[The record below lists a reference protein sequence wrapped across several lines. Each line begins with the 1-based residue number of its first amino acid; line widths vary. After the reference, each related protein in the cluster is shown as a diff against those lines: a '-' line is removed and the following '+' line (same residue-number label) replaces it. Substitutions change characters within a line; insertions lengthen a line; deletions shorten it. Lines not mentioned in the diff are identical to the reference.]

1 MAFKISMHAFALIA
15 VANVLVLPLNFHSA
29 HGFVRNYQLPTMPL
43 KVANPVRN
51 RESPPTA
58 LWYTDTDTVSEVDI
72 EEIREELE
80 SYYGSST
87 EEFEETIATHP
98 SYTDEEVTIQSAEDS
113 VTVSESSN
121 KETWGNIQQNLATKW
136 EQAASIA
143 RETLQKVTTGS
154 SSNLFGEH
162 SSDDVGSSVS
172 SNVSSSSPSTDV
184 TREER
189 YERALAEGM
198 SMSSSAL
205 KQGLKDRGMYKT
217 GNFFEKSD
225 LVKAYAN
232 AVANKD
238 EREDPKASYGDTKT
252 TQEFDPSYRSVV
264 MRVFDPRTLSR
275 GDLVIDIPKI

>member
-1 MAFKISMHAFALIA
+1 MAFKISMHAFALMA
-15 VANVLVLPLNFHSA
+15 VANVLVLPLNFHKA
-29 HGFVRNYQLPTMPL
+29 HGFVRNYRFPTMPL
-43 KVANPVRN
+43 KVVNPVRN

-58 LWYTDTDTVSEVDI
+58 IWYTDTVSEVDI

-87 EEFEETIATHP
+87 EEFEEAIATHP
-98 SYTDEEVTIQSAEDS
+98 SYTDEEVTINSAEDS

-121 KETWGNIQQNLATKW
+121 KEAWGNIQQNLATKW

-154 SSNLFGEH
+154 SSNLFGED
-162 SSDDVGSSVS
+162 SSDEDGSSVS
-172 SNVSSSSPSTDV
+172 SNVPSSSPSTDV

-189 YERALAEGM
+189 YERALVEGM

-205 KQGLKDRGMYKT
+205 KQELKDRGMYKT

-232 AVANKD
+232 AVADKD
-238 EREDPKASYGDTKT
+238 EREDPKASYGDKKT